1 MIISEISN
9 FKKDQ
14 LRYELRN
21 EPPNNFAIYI
31 DGKKWKVFKGEGFNA
46 DDAREQKQFTRLQ
59 NLCKRKS
66 FETGKDWQVGKTGE
80 QPTQEGMFDKI
91 KKAVDDVKNFH
102 KTDAAK
108 QIRKDHAKRVQKGK
122 EIIDAPNLRKRIQGL
137 QQNEAEQAKA
147 SDPKPKLIKPSK
159 GGESPHP
166 MRGKLVGE
174 AVPYS
179 KSVQKDLDDRIWNA
193 KPPVKKDKNKA
204 SDDVERERRW
214 KNTVKTKAEEDV
226 TRGNFGGVIYPR
238 LPHEEV
244 LDAISSWEYGDTP
257 IQLSNGYVIN
267 AREEGYNDDDNAWVL
282 LDPQGKIVDAGEGS
296 IEDVMQ
302 DFTPIAIE
310 EGKSPHKKGS
320 AKYKKHMAAM
330 HAGINEGPLVLN
342 RESDLR
348 GMLNTLLKS
357 WLSKGDKSDDEYAEL
372 LKALGYR
379 MVKDGQRT
387 TLVKE
392 TEEPKADTSARAK
405 LDHSLRAQGH
415 KVEKDK
421 KKELKKGAVKHKS
434 NLYDNLIS
442 LEK

>member
-1 MIISEISN
+1 MIISEISD

-21 EPPNNFAIYI
+21 EPANNFAIYI

-46 DDAREQKQFTRLQ
+46 DDAREEKQFTRLK

-80 QPTQEGMFDKI
+80 EPTQEGMFDKI

-108 QIRKDHAKRVQKGK
+108 QVKKDHEKRVQKGK
-122 EIIDAPNLRKRIQGL
+122 EIIDAPNLRKRLKDL
-137 QQNEAEQAKA
+137 QQNEAKQAKA
-147 SDPKPKLIKPSK
+147 SDPKPKLIKPNK
-159 GGESPHP
+159 GNESPHP

-174 AVPYS
+174 AVPYR

-193 KPPVKKDKNKA
+193 KPPVKGKDADNDE
-204 SDDVERERRW
+204 SDDVKRERRW
-214 KNTVKTKAEEDV
+214 KDTVRTKAEEGI
-226 TRGNFGGVIYPR
+226 RPEKPSKNS
-238 LPHEEV
+238 EE
-244 LDAISSWEYGDTP
+244 LLAM
-257 IQLSNGYVIN
+257 GYKPDSGKVQR
-267 AREEGYNDDDNAWVL
+267 AREYEAWVEKQRA
-282 LDPQGKIVDAGEGS
+282 QGKDVD
-296 IEDVMQ
+296 
-302 DFTPIAIE
+302 

-320 AKYKKHMAAM
+320 TKYKKHMAAM
-330 HAGINEGPLVLN
+330 HAGMNEGTLVFHK
-342 RESDLR
+342 ESELR
-348 GMLNTLLKS
+348 GMLDTLLKS
-357 WLSKGDKSDDEYAEL
+357 WKQEEHTPGEFRALVN
-372 LKALGYR
+372 ALGYNFKK
-379 MVKDGQRT
+379 VTSSAGEKIE
-387 TLVKE
+387 LVKAVQGAVQSPDPERYVDE

-405 LDHSLRAQGH
+405 LNHSLVSQGH

-421 KKELKKGAVKHKS
+421 KKELKKGAVKHKG